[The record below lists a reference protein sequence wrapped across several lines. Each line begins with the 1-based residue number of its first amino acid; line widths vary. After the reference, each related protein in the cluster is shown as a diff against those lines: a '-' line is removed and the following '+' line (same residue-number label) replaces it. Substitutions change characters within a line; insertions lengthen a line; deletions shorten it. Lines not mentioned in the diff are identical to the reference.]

1 MNRALTYSSALCF
14 GGSAILAA
22 LAAAVFLRDMSGLDA
37 SWPLLAAATFLA
49 ASGLA
54 LQGLL
59 RHQADALLERQTHI
73 ELLDAQ
79 LTQQANAVDSLADGL
94 DIALFICD
102 SKAAIL
108 YANRTALHLFRFSD
122 PVGRT
127 LLAVTLSHD
136 LEQLVLRAAQT
147 QLDQH
152 AELSFAYPADR
163 AGLAKAW
170 PQHGAGRVF
179 LSVYDI
185 TDLRR
190 LERVRRDFVSNVSHE
205 LRTPLT
211 IIRSMSETLVD
222 APDTPETKRIQYL
235 EKMIAEVDRLTSM
248 ANDLLVLTTA
258 ESQAIKK
265 TPADLA
271 EIFRGVTDQLTAKAK
286 DKNLELRYS
295 GPFSMIVPAH
305 AEQMRQVALNLI
317 DNAIN
322 YTTQGRIIV
331 ALRQEGSWF
340 VASCNDTGLGIAS
353 DDVPRIFERFYRV
366 DKGRSR
372 GTGGTGLGLS
382 IVKHIVEAHGGAIS
396 VDSSLNV
403 GSTFTIRLPML
414 ELAEGSASDS
424 FSHDA

>member
-1 MNRALTYSSALCF
+1 MNRALIYSSALCF
-14 GGSAILAA
+14 GGSSILAGFA
-22 LAAAVFLRDMSGLDA
+22 AAAFLHREAMLDAGWILLTAAVFL
-37 SWPLLAAATFLA
+37 ATA
-49 ASGLA
+49 GLA
-54 LQGLL
+54 LQGLWRGQHEL
-59 RHQADALLERQTHI
+59 LLERQSRL

-79 LTQQANAVDSLADGL
+79 LAQQANAVDSLADGL

-108 YANRTALHLFRFSD
+108 YANRPALQLFRFSD

-127 LLAVTLSHD
+127 LLAVTLSHE
-136 LEQLVLRAAQT
+136 LEQLVLKAFQT
-147 QLDQH
+147 QVDQH
-152 AELSFAYPADR
+152 AEMNFAYPADR
-163 AGLAKAW
+163 VGLAKAW
-170 PQHGAGRVF
+170 PHDGANRVF

-211 IIRSMSETLVD
+211 IIRSMSETILD
-222 APDTPETKRIQYL
+222 DPDIPAAKRSQYL
-235 EKMIAEVDRLTSM
+235 EKMISEVDRLTLM
-248 ANDLLVLTTA
+248 ASDLLVLTAA
-258 ESQAIKK
+258 ESQAITKS
-265 TPADLA
+265 AVDLA
-271 EIFRGVTDQLTAKAK
+271 ETFRGVTDQLVPKAK
-286 DKNLELRYS
+286 GKGLDLRYT
-295 GPFSMIVPAH
+295 GPFSMVVPAH

-322 YTTQGRIIV
+322 YTSQGRIIV

-340 VASCNDTGLGIAS
+340 VASVNDSGLGIAS
-353 DDVPRIFERFYRV
+353 DDLPRIFERFYRV

-382 IVKHIVEAHGGAIS
+382 IVKHIVEAHGGTVS

-414 ELAEGSASDS
+414 EIAEGTASDE
-424 FSHDA
+424 D